1 MKKQVKKIIFI
12 LITSLLVIAPIGS
25 NVGLSFNQT
34 IITYA
39 AKSSKKSSKKSSS
52 SSKKKKTTTK
62 KSTKK
67 KSDSTKKKTTGQGTT
82 KKSTTKKKST
92 TNNYSSS
99 KKSSSTNNSN
109 SKTYNYS
116 AGANSSVITDSTT
129 CYVSEYGKCYH
140 KSSKCASRTNP
151 IPSTVG
157 NEKNRKSKCSKCW

>member
-12 LITSLLVIAPIGS
+12 LITSLLVIAPIGN

-39 AKSSKKSSKKSSS
+39 AKSSKKSSSSR
-52 SSKKKKTTTK
+52 KKKKTTTK
-62 KSTKK
+62 KNTKK

-109 SKTYNYS
+109 SKIYNYS
-116 AGANSSVITDSTT
+116 AGANSTFINDSTT
-129 CYVSEYGKCYH
+129 CYVSAYGECYH
-140 KSSKCASRTNP
+140 RYEKCSNMRTARKT
-151 IPSTVG
+151 TVG
-157 NEKNRKSKCSKCW
+157 EAKKNRRKCSKCW